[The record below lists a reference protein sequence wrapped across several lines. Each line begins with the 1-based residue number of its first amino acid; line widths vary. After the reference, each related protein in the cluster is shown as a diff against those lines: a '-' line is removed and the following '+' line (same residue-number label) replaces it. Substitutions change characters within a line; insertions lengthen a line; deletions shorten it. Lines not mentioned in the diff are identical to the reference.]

1 MRQSLLQHSSPRDI
15 PTVTLIKGNE
25 IHKNAYVLTGICS
38 SCKTLYLADCE
49 HTSNDNNT
57 VSRVYLNSAHY
68 LKVGHSTWVD
78 HVLSA
83 AVLNGMYSF
92 HASAAAYIDFWNNSY
107 SESST
112 GKITQH
118 QIWQAFVQESIRS
131 IGATSDLDLVLPDGL
146 PIDDV
151 TKSAFE
157 TLGEKGHIRAARTYE
172 CPECTQPCKATADI
186 LLTGED
192 PAALVGEDENRPVP
206 PLVG

>member
-1 MRQSLLQHSSPRDI
+1 
-15 PTVTLIKGNE
+15 
-25 IHKNAYVLTGICS
+25 
-38 SCKTLYLADCE
+38 
-49 HTSNDNNT
+49 
-57 VSRVYLNSAHY
+57 
-68 LKVGHSTWVD
+68 
-78 HVLSA
+78 
-83 AVLNGMYSF
+83 MYSF
-92 HASAAAYIDFWNNSY
+92 HASAAAYIDFWNNSH

-131 IGATSDLDLVLPDGL
+131 IGATSNLDLVLPDGL

-157 TLGEKGHIRAARTYE
+157 ILREKGHIRAAHTHE
-172 CPECTQPCKATADI
+172 CPECTQPYKATADI